1 MIRIA
6 LRMIFGA
13 RGRYATL
20 ILGLA
25 FAVLLSTQQV
35 AILLSVLRRA
45 TGPLQNVGIADL
57 WVVSRDTLSIDYLR
71 NMHDRQLMRVRSCRE
86 LSVPSHSSPSGAS
99 PISRMGLIST

>member
-13 RGRYATL
+13 RGRYATPV
-20 ILGLA
+20 LGLA

-35 AILLSVLRRA
+35 AILLGVLRRA
-45 TGPLQNVGIADL
+45 TGPLQNVGIADW

-71 NMHDRQLMRVRSCRE
+71 DMHDRQRAIGCSGLMPSRKICFPPSISVRA
-86 LSVPSHSSPSGAS
+86 SSPTA
-99 PISRMGLIST
+99 

>member
-20 ILGLA
+20 VLGLA

-35 AILLSVLRRA
+35 AILLGVLRRA
-45 TGPLQNVGIADL
+45 TGPLQNVGIADV
-57 WVVSRDTLSIDYLR
+57 WVVSRDTRSIDYLR
-71 NMHDRQLMRVRSCRE
+71 DMHDGQLLRSDR
-86 LSVPSHSSPSGAS
+86 SRGSSGPSRSSPSDAS
-99 PISRMGLIST
+99 PPS

>member
-20 ILGLA
+20 VLGPA

-71 NMHDRQLMRVRSCRE
+71 DMHDGQLLRSDR
-86 LSVPSHSSPSGAS
+86 SPGSSGPSRSSPSDAS
-99 PISRMGLIST
+99 PPS